1 MAATEGHIQ
10 SAGKIP
16 ARHLM
21 VIIGALLVEVAFSI
35 TLTGLSFF
43 TPAVLG
49 DFPGTRAGAFMI
61 YFTLYGFASA
71 ASMPVAGML
80 IDRIKAPGLL
90 VLGGL
95 IAAGGLVVFSAAQ
108 SLWWFYAAGIVIG
121 IGVGLSLQYV
131 PIVVINRWF
140 VAKRGTVLGIVLAGT
155 GVGGVILGV
164 VVPILLRTV
173 GWRTSMVIMAVAMVV
188 LTTGPALFLIRS
200 NPEDLGLRPY
210 GAEVAPADEVTT
222 KTGYEPG
229 MTQREAFGSIWFYVL
244 AASLLLLGAIYGM
257 TQHFVNYLSDKPWG
271 VELRPEEIS
280 TIIITAT
287 ICLIVF
293 KPFLG
298 WFIDKVGLER
308 ALWIVLLI
316 AAGATAA
323 WAYMTTLLPYVFFV
337 IFIFLGTASGTVA
350 PPLIA
355 EHSFGQKEFSKIW
368 GTLGMAYPIGL
379 SIGAAVWG
387 WVKDYFGSY
396 GYGFVSVP
404 VFTLLVLLG
413 VSATFRGA
421 RKLWVPEAQQLA

>member
-1 MAATEGHIQ
+1 
-10 SAGKIP
+10 
-16 ARHLM
+16 
-21 VIIGALLVEVAFSI
+21 
-35 TLTGLSFF
+35 
-43 TPAVLG
+43 
-49 DFPGTRAGAFMI
+49 
-61 YFTLYGFASA
+61 
-71 ASMPVAGML
+71 
-80 IDRIKAPGLL
+80 
-90 VLGGL
+90 
-95 IAAGGLVVFSAAQ
+95 
-108 SLWWFYAAGIVIG
+108 
-121 IGVGLSLQYV
+121 
-131 PIVVINRWF
+131 
-140 VAKRGTVLGIVLAGT
+140 
-155 GVGGVILGV
+155 
-164 VVPILLRTV
+164 
-173 GWRTSMVIMAVAMVV
+173 MVV

-222 KTGYEPG
+222 KTGNEPG

-257 TQHFVNYLSDKPWG
+257 TQHFVNYLSGKPWG

-298 WFIDKVGLER
+298 WFIDKIGLER
-308 ALWIVLLI
+308 ALWIMLLI